1 MRTWYV
7 LIKLDGEW
15 YYLADPNKSNLLGTK
30 YIMSAK
36 QFYSQEAA
44 ITERKKQIRLGYQA
58 KTYSVKG

>member
-7 LIKLDGEW
+7 LIKIDGEW
-15 YYLADPNKSNLLGTK
+15 YYLADPQKSNLLGTK

-36 QFYSQEAA
+36 QFYNQQDAL
-44 ITERKKQIRLGYQA
+44 TERTRQIKLGYQA